1 MGFRDIHCFNLALLA
16 KQCWRLLDQ
25 SDSLCARVLKAKYY
39 PEVDILKV
47 NLKKGSSYVWQ
58 SIWAGVQTFKKGC
71 IWRVG
76 DGMDINIWED
86 CWIPNGPDRKITT
99 RRGNI
104 VLIRVHELIYPI
116 TGSWDEELIR
126 ANFWNID
133 VQRIMQIPLPRHDI
147 SDFVAWHH
155 SKSGRFSVKYAYYV
169 EWEAQY
175 GDKLRSV
182 EGQGTAYLNPVWKGL
197 WSLRV
202 LAKVKKNLVA
212 MHEQFSS
219 LLLYPC

>member
-1 MGFRDIHCFNLALLA
+1 MCVPKGQGGMGFRDIHCFNLALLA

-39 PEVDILKV
+39 PEEDIFKV
-47 NLKKGSSYVWQ
+47 NLKKGSSYVWK

-86 CWIPNGPDRKITT
+86 CWIPNSPDRKITT

-155 SKSGRFSVKYAYYV
+155 NKSGRFSVKSA
-169 EWEAQY
+169 
-175 GDKLRSV
+175 
-182 EGQGTAYLNPVWKGL
+182 
-197 WSLRV
+197 
-202 LAKVKKNLVA
+202 
-212 MHEQFSS
+212 
-219 LLLYPC
+219 